1 MTRTFINRFK
11 DQKTEFI
18 FVADSF
24 IRINKVIHLSRQGTS
39 ERSNKNMPRKLMS
52 SSQMTKKVNLI
63 IRQPAVPQFLSRT
76 VLIPK
81 MMHLNLSPL
90 SPINSIYEHD

>member
-1 MTRTFINRFK
+1 
-11 DQKTEFI
+11 
-18 FVADSF
+18 
-24 IRINKVIHLSRQGTS
+24 
-39 ERSNKNMPRKLMS
+39 MS